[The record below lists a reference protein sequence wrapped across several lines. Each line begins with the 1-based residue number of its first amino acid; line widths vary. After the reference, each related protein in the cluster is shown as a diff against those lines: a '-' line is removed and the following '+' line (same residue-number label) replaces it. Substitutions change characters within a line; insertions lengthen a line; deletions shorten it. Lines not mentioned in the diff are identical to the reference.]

1 MINLEDFFKE
11 RGFAVEGRTLVALKP
26 FPAGTVL
33 LEQAPLTQVPL
44 PSIRRQRCNYCLRR
58 AALQCCGR
66 CQSAYFCSN
75 TCFRN
80 AWLHYHHVLCEPL
93 EFDTYTNVD
102 ADRWLLERAALTLH
116 SHARLNKHNSHS
128 PPHLKYAIQALEV
141 HPQPDGSA
149 IINNPAV
156 ASSSSSSSSSST
168 AAKATTIKT
177 EATMTSSPSSPPP
190 STSNGNGVHHHHH
203 PPNPSSVWLPTTTPG
218 AITTPCPSIP
228 IDFDA
233 VSEMMAPFDCP
244 FTADELS
251 TVQEQISLSRFDI
264 LDPEQHMDKVGYG
277 VYPLTTLYVQHSC
290 RPNTGATYRQD
301 KQRLMTLEDIVP
313 GDIITMSYVD
323 LTLPKQ
329 ARMDDLRLRFGPDYD
344 CTCSRCQDEFA
355 CLDSLLEQGQ
365 VGNPGFLRLDQATT
379 VLEED
384 IKSWNILDTVKR
396 SSSTSL
402 SSASASSTASSTT
415 DNANG
420 VVGEPIVITSE
431 TVLLPSEFSHFV
443 SRSVAPDIFLEST
456 ADAAVTTRHLGINTL
471 ETFSA
476 FAKEARKEFVRGT
489 IPVIHSLLKCAS
501 VPAFTVNMIRAAEV
515 SLRQTMDQQEWV
527 DAAKYATYLFV
538 VYRLVYPPLH
548 PVCSFHTI
556 ILAKACWNSMIQL
569 ELDGFDNK
577 LEKVYRHGIRTWIDV
592 ARDSVLYTFGQESAL
607 WREIVD
613 LQWVFERDQKLR

>member
-1 MINLEDFFKE
+1 MINLKDYFEDL
-11 RGFAVEGRTLVALKP
+11 GLGVNGRTLVALKP
-26 FPAGTVL
+26 FPAGTTL
-33 LEQAPLTQVPL
+33 LEQSPLTQVPL

-66 CQSAYFCSN
+66 CRSAYFCSN

-93 EFDTYTNVD
+93 EYDTYTNVD

-128 PPHLKYAIQALEV
+128 PSHLKYAIQALEV
-141 HPQPDGSA
+141 HPQPDDGSA
-149 IINNPAV
+149 IINNTTPT
-156 ASSSSSSSSSST
+156 ST
-168 AAKATTIKT
+168 KAPGTVSKATS
-177 EATMTSSPSSPPP
+177 EPSALTPTLPP
-190 STSNGNGVHHHHH
+190 VDH
-203 PPNPSSVWLPTTTPG
+203 PPSVWLPTTTPG
-218 AITTPCPSIP
+218 AITTSCPSVP

-251 TVQEQISLSRFDI
+251 VVQEQISLSRFDI

-277 VYPLTTLYVQHSC
+277 VYPLTTLYIQHSC

-301 KQRLMTLEDIVP
+301 KQCLVTLEDIAP
-313 GDIITMSYVD
+313 GDIITISYVD

-344 CTCSRCQDEFA
+344 CVCTRCQGEFA
-355 CLDSLLEQGQ
+355 CLDALLERGQ
-365 VGNPGFLRLDQATT
+365 VGGSSYLRLDQATT

-384 IKSWNILDTVKR
+384 IKQWRILDTVKQGMDD
-396 SSSTSL
+396 
-402 SSASASSTASSTT
+402 TALPTT
-415 DNANG
+415 PDDA
-420 VVGEPIVITSE
+420 T
-431 TVLLPSEFSHFV
+431 LHPSDFTHFV
-443 SRSVAPDIFLEST
+443 SRSVAPDVFLEGT
-456 ADAAVTTRHLGINTL
+456 DAVVTRHLGINTL

-476 FAKEARKEFVRGT
+476 FAKEARKEFTKGT
-489 IPVIHSLLKCAS
+489 IPVVQALLQCKS
-501 VPAFTVNMIRAAEV
+501 VPAFSVNMIRAAEV
-515 SLRQTMDQQEWV
+515 ALRQLMDQQEWV
-527 DAAKYATYLFV
+527 EAAKYATYLFV

-556 ILAKACWNSMIQL
+556 ILAKTCWNSMIQL
-569 ELDGFDNK
+569 ELAGIDHK
-577 LEKVYRHGIRTWIDV
+577 EEKIYMHGIRTWIDV
-592 ARDSVLYTFGQESAL
+592 ARDSVLATFGEESGL

-613 LQWVFERDQKLR
+613 LQWVYERDQKLR